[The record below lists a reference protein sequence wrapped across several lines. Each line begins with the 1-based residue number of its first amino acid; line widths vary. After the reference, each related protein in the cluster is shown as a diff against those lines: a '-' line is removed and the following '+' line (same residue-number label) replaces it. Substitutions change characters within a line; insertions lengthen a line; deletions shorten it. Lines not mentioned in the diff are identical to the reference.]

1 MTRQSLAHAQRATPA
16 QPEPLIQCLA
26 RLENISHSR
35 VSQPVYHA
43 KQVLIVA
50 QSDSR
55 AQVELVRMAM
65 SALKDPSSPSHSTMS
80 LEDCATLAIT
90 ARAERSK
97 SVIRVLMPLS
107 RVCLL
112 VISVLLDTTVMIQRV
127 QLIQLSAPLSTTVQE
142 DQPRPLLALQVI
154 ILRYSNQVLKPVSNA
169 PLVQPGTTVKME
181 SSTPPSNVTQD
192 TSASPGHHLPTRR
205 RTSARWVSGAKRE
218 L

>member
-97 SVIRVLMPLS
+97 SVIRADGWAAETVLKLHIAHMPW
-107 RVCLL
+107 
-112 VISVLLDTTVMIQRV
+112 
-127 QLIQLSAPLSTTVQE
+127 E
-142 DQPRPLLALQVI
+142 HHLAVI
-154 ILRYSNQVLKPVSNA
+154 I
-169 PLVQPGTTVKME
+169 
-181 SSTPPSNVTQD
+181 
-192 TSASPGHHLPTRR
+192 
-205 RTSARWVSGAKRE
+205 
-218 L
+218 